1 MGFSTVN
8 SVVEGK
14 LLRGDSTKSRQ
25 MQDQVVAAAAKGG
38 NNMGEQVAPHT
49 HKLAKHPHNTE
60 KEKKE
65 KMDPATGDVDDIASI
80 ITADADYDILSNST
94 TSDDYDIVGNS
105 TAVDDDDVASNT
117 TAAVD
122 DEELDE
128 SDADEEEGEDEIRY

>member
-25 MQDQVVAAAAKGG
+25 MQDQEVAAAAKGG
-38 NNMGEQVAPHT
+38 DNMGEPVAPHT

-65 KMDPATGDVDDIASI
+65 KKEMKEQKEKKPRNGPTTGDVDDTASN
-80 ITADADYDILSNST
+80 IT
-94 TSDDYDIVGNS
+94 G
-105 TAVDDDDVASNT
+105 VDDDDVASNN

-122 DEELDE
+122 YDELDD
-128 SDADEEEGEDEIRY
+128 SDADEEEGED

>member
-25 MQDQVVAAAAKGG
+25 MQDQEVAAAAKGG
-38 NNMGEQVAPHT
+38 DNMGEPVAPHT
-49 HKLAKHPHNTE
+49 HKMGKHPHNTE

-65 KMDPATGDVDDIASI
+65 KKEMKEQKEKKPKMGPTTGDVDDIPSI
-80 ITADADYDILSNST
+80 ITADADYD
-94 TSDDYDIVGNS
+94 
-105 TAVDDDDVASNT
+105 VASNT
-117 TAAVD
+117 TAVFD

-128 SDADEEEGEDEIRY
+128 SDADEEEGEDE

>member
-25 MQDQVVAAAAKGG
+25 LQDKKVAAAAKGG

-65 KMDPATGDVDDIASI
+65 KKEMKEPKEKKPKMGPTTGDVDDIASI
-80 ITADADYDILSNST
+80 ITA
-94 TSDDYDIVGNS
+94 V
-105 TAVDDDDVASNT
+105 
-117 TAAVD
+117 VD